1 MVTSCIWDC
10 WGLRYHL
17 HEAVSGSLIRL
28 VSPVLPPVLPPGV
41 HCRRGDNEHHHGLLI
56 VVGAWRSVSFM
67 YHGGTGCNYVMRC
80 DLYGG
85 LAAPLLRCGGE
96 VRGMKPL
103 CSGSVLK
110 CGVW

>member
-1 MVTSCIWDC
+1 
-10 WGLRYHL
+10 
-17 HEAVSGSLIRL
+17 
-28 VSPVLPPVLPPGV
+28 
-41 HCRRGDNEHHHGLLI
+41 
-56 VVGAWRSVSFM
+56 M
-67 YHGGTGCNYVMRC
+67 YYGGTGCNYVMRC
-80 DLYGG
+80 DLYVG

>member
-1 MVTSCIWDC
+1 MAVTSRIWDAAPHA
-10 WGLRYHL
+10 WGCPM
-17 HEAVSGSLIRL
+17 VSYQVGLAS
-28 VSPVLPPVLPPGV
+28 SPARAAARGV

-56 VVGAWRSVSFM
+56 AVGVWRSVSFM

-96 VRGMKPL
+96 VRGMKSL
-103 CSGSVLK
+103 CSCPVLK